1 MKSLLMQIT
10 VVYHRLINL
19 LANWDSVGY
28 SRMLAYYI
36 YIKLAQLLRSIF
48 AYLFLDS
55 IILYKEVIVFY

>member
-36 YIKLAQLLRSIF
+36 YIYKVSAIIEINF
-48 AYLFLDS
+48 YLFFFW
-55 IILYKEVIVFY
+55 ILLYYIKKL